1 MHQSVHL
8 IANKCPTWANATQS
22 GNGLDID
29 ATVVDDSGRP
39 MPTVQLRVWAD
50 SRVRIK
56 ERDPHRWPIACPER
70 HIEAAGTF
78 CLGKGDP
85 LSPKNNRE
93 VGIWWDWLRQFLIS
107 QFFADKE
114 RYWPSGRGL
123 HHGKASD
130 IQLKMEELARG
141 TILEEDVRQALEEG
155 RGWLAESL
163 PRLTKDRKRLTN
175 LCAPCPRGCFKRKAP
190 LPKGIHR
197 KKHPIIRGNCREK
210 GLVHSIIRLEFDRRK
225 CEAEFWYG
233 HPRKVCCGT
242 MVNCPLARDLQ

>member
-1 MHQSVHL
+1 MEV
-8 IANKCPTWANATQS
+8 
-22 GNGLDID
+22 
-29 ATVVDDSGRP
+29 
-39 MPTVQLRVWAD
+39 
-50 SRVRIK
+50 K
-56 ERDPHRWPIACPER
+56 ERILVKADELFCRYGIRSVSMDDIA
-70 HIEAAGTF
+70 GQ
-78 CLGKGDP
+78 LGMSKKT
-85 LSPKNNRE
+85 LY
-93 VGIWWDWLRQFLIS
+93 

-123 HHGKASD
+123 HHGRASD

-141 TILEEDVRQALEEG
+141 TILEEDVRHALEEG

-210 GLVHSIIRLEFDRRK
+210 GLIHSIIRLEFDRRR
-225 CEAEFWYG
+225 CEAEFWNG

>member
-1 MHQSVHL
+1 MHQSLNL
-8 IANKCPTWANATQS
+8 IAIKCPTWANVTKS

-39 MPTVQLRVWAD
+39 RPNVRLRVWAD
-50 SRVRIK
+50 SRVRVR
-56 ERDPHRWPIACPER
+56 ERDPNRWPIACPER

-85 LSPKNNRE
+85 LSPRDDRE
-93 VGIWWDWLRQFLIS
+93 VYIWWDWLRQFLTS

-130 IQLKMEELARG
+130 IQIKMEKLAQG
-141 TILEEDVRQALEEG
+141 TIFEDDVRFALEEG
-155 RGWLAESL
+155 RGWLAERL
-163 PRLTKDRKRLTN
+163 PRLTKDQTRLTN
-175 LCAPCPRGCFKRKAP
+175 LGAPCPRGCFKRKAP
-190 LPKGIHR
+190 LPKGVHR
-197 KKHPIIRGNCREK
+197 KNHPVVRSNCREK
-210 GLVHSIIRLEFDRRK
+210 DLIREIIRLEFDRRR
-225 CEAEFWYG
+225 CEKEFWLW

-242 MVNCPLARDLQ
+242 MTNCPLERDMQ